1 MWPSYFWIDHI
12 SHKVHLTVWGRLE
25 RPIGYRVSPSRITF
39 RLLSSFFFQQFYS
52 TTSISKWGFSIQT
65 FHPSLSIRPVSF
77 LLDAGVSRG
86 AIGDRTG
93 HVHQSSSSSIGG
105 SRCFPLRGRSIR
117 RLIDRG
123 APLGYIWGRVS
134 RYFFCFVLFC
144 FVLFF
149 FGFVA
154 TPQSLGRPPKGQR
167 PAGERPKLLANWN
180 RCFISRRL

>member
-1 MWPSYFWIDHI
+1 MGI
-12 SHKVHLTVWGRLE
+12 
-25 RPIGYRVSPSRITF
+25 
-39 RLLSSFFFQQFYS
+39 
-52 TTSISKWGFSIQT
+52 
-65 FHPSLSIRPVSF
+65 FHPDVPSESLDSARLF

-144 FVLFF
+144 FVFF
-149 FGFVA
+149 WIFCDSAEPRQAAERPAAGGRKAEAIGQLESLLHLAETVSGWKWA
-154 TPQSLGRPPKGQR
+154 SPDGNPETPYSLGVTTVVHRV
-167 PAGERPKLLANWN
+167 
-180 RCFISRRL
+180 RCWKNKKVDPFSFFLIGMVP